1 MRPLS
6 SWRRFAPVLALLA
19 GTALLLEL
27 RSRAE
32 ILPPRIEIALFPKR
46 IGNWVGTDQ
55 PFPHDVLEAL
65 GPGEFLQRNYQ
76 RSPKEPPID
85 FFLAYFPSQRSGDT
99 IHSPKNCLP
108 GAGWTPLESARMP
121 IVGPG
126 VGTIVAN
133 RYVIAKG
140 MDRQIVLYW
149 YQAHGRV
156 VASEYWAKL
165 YLVIDSIRLNRSDGA
180 LVRIVTALG
189 PGESQASAQQRVVEF
204 ARTILPALGRHI
216 PG

>member
-1 MRPLS
+1 MRPVS
-6 SWRRFAPVLALLA
+6 SWRRFVPALALLA
-19 GTALLLEL
+19 GTALLLEA
-27 RSRAE
+27 RNRAE
-32 ILPPRIEIALFPKR
+32 ILPPRMEIASFPKR

-55 PFPHDVLEAL
+55 PIPADVLAVL

-76 RSPKEPPID
+76 RSPNEPPIG

-108 GAGWTPLESARMP
+108 GAGWTPIESARMQ
-121 IVGPG
+121 
-126 VGTIVAN
+126 IVAPGGGSIATN

-140 MDRQIVLYW
+140 MDRQLVLYW

-156 VASEYWAKL
+156 VANEYWAKF
-165 YLVIDSIRLNRSDGA
+165 YLVVDAIRLNRSDGA
-180 LVRIVTALG
+180 LVRVVTPLG
-189 PGESQASAQQRVVEF
+189 IGESKASAQQRAVEF
-204 ARTILPALGRHI
+204 ARTILPALGRYI